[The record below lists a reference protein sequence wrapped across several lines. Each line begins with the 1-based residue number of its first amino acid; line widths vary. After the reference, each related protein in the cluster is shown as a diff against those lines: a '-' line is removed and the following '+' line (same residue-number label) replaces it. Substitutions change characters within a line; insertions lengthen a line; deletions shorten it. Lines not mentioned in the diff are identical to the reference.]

1 MSIDSSE
8 YATQSSNS
16 SGNRAPPPPFSS
28 QQRKRPAL
36 SNLGIEVSLASD
48 IKTPNTPTP
57 NSGNDPLDSSDAIL
71 KVRPTPTPP
80 VEFTHTSH
88 PNPQYYPYQH
98 PQPDQNHGHYGSAH
112 QSQHIYS
119 SRSDDVR
126 EPQLAIVLEALSDFQ
141 TFYDQKTHRIEALVQ
156 LTLYNVYLYEILI
169 VGNTI
174 ETSIRTTL
182 SEGNRIASNSGRT
195 NRKFENIGNAQNSTS
210 RT

>member
-80 VEFTHTSH
+80 VEFTHTNH
-88 PNPQYYPYQH
+88 PNPHYYPYQQ
-98 PQPDQNHGHYGSAH
+98 PQPDQNHGHH
-112 QSQHIYS
+112 HIYS
-119 SRSDDVR
+119 SRSEDVR

-156 LTLYNVYLYEILI
+156 LTLYTVYLYDGLTL
-169 VGNTI
+169 GDTI
-174 ETSIRTTL
+174 ETSIGSTL
-182 SEGNRIASNSGRT
+182 SKGNRIASNSSRT
-195 NRKFENIGNAQNSTS
+195 NSKFENIGNAQNSSS